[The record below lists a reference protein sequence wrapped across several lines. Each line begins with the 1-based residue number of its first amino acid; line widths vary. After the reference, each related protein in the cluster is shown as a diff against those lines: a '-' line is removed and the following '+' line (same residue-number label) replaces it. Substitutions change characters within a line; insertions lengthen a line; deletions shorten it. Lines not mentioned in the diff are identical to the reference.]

1 MTAPLNG
8 KKLFGAGQ
16 AFATLNASNPTPI
29 RFGLVQDQ
37 SITFKRGAK
46 EIYGPNQL
54 AADVSSGE
62 MSVTGKV
69 TTGTT
74 NARIFTDLLFAD
86 AGATGQIAESDNE
99 LGTVAGTTPYIITV
113 ANSATWTQDLGVI
126 DVTTGNRMTRV
137 ASAPVAAKSYM
148 VAAGV
153 YTFATGDEGTAK
165 KISYLYSVAST
176 GESVT
181 LSNQPR
187 GKVGNVTAAMVFPW
201 TPPGGAV
208 EQDVLTLNSC
218 LATDYEIS
226 TKMGDYGKP
235 PFSFSAGCD
244 TTDTL
249 GTFSFAEA
257 A

>member
-16 AFATLNASNPTPI
+16 SFATLNASNPTPI

-74 NARIFTDLLFAD
+74 SARIFTDLLFAD
-86 AGATGQIAESDNE
+86 AGSTGQIAASDNE
-99 LGTVAGTTPYIITV
+99 LGTVAGATPYIITV
-113 ANSATWTQDLGVI
+113 ANSTTWTQDLGVTN
-126 DVTTGNRMTRV
+126 VTTGARMARV
-137 ASAPVAAKSYM
+137 ASAPVAGASYT

-153 YTFATGDEGTAK
+153 YTFAAGDEGKAMKT
-165 KISYLYSVAST
+165 SYLYSIASA

-181 LSNQPR
+181 LSNQPM
-187 GKVGNVTAAMVFPW
+187 GKVGNFTAAMVFPW